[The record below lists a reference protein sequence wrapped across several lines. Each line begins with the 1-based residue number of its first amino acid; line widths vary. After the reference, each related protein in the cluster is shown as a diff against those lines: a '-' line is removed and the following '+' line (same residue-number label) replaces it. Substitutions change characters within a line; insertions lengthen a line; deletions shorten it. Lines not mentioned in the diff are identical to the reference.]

1 LCGEAV
7 GGAEF
12 VAEFD
17 EFWEL
22 GGDDVSGVYVDEEGV
37 SGLSDRELVVGLL
50 ASDEDVLDDSCGF
63 EEFECAV
70 DSGFGDGVALGFEGV
85 EELVGFE
92 EGVEIDD
99 GVEDFGALGGVL
111 ESLGFEGSAEDG
123 AEWLDELGL
132 IGAGGVFGRLF
143 DRLERHGGFYAKGS
157 RLVIGK
163 G

>member
-1 LCGEAV
+1 MGGEAV

-17 EFWEL
+17 EFWEF
-22 GGDDVSGVYVDEEGV
+22 GGDDVSGVHIDEEGV
-37 SGLSDRELVVGLL
+37 PGLSDRELVVGLF
-50 ASDEDVLDDSCGF
+50 ASDEDVLDDAGGF

-70 DSGFGDGVALGFEGV
+70 DGGFGDGVALGFEGV

-99 GVEDFGALGGVL
+99 GVEDFGAFGGVL
-111 ESLGFEGSAEDG
+111 ESLGFEGSAEDR

-132 IGAGGVFGRLF
+132 VGAGGVFAGLF
-143 DRLERHGGFYAKGS
+143 DRLERHGGFYAGGTW
-157 RLVIGK
+157 LGIAMG
-163 G
+163 